1 MKEFVIPAKAGIQ
14 RAGILIVF
22 EILMMIAMISVA
34 DALIIESPTEG
45 QTVVVGKPFEWKVR
59 PSPGETCDTAI
70 SFPPFNQTTGR
81 YEWKETLP
89 GDANLGRSV
98 FSVNGKPDDTC
109 GIARVTVIVILP
121 PTTVLQGIEVER
133 HNLFLTKVPAGTH
146 GAHFY
151 ETEQLRI
158 KGQYSD
164 GITREVSSLS
174 MGTTYTSSDEKVA
187 TVDGEGLVTAHA
199 LGTARIT
206 IKNGE
211 HELTVE
217 AIVKEKKEKP

>member
-1 MKEFVIPAKAGIQ
+1 MKEFFVLAKAVIQ
-14 RAGILIVF
+14 RIGILMVF
-22 EILMMIAMISVA
+22 EVLMTIAMISVA

-45 QTVVVGKPFEWKVR
+45 QTVIVGEPFEWKVR

-70 SFPPFNQTTGR
+70 SFPPFNRTTGR

-89 GDANLGRSV
+89 GDSELGRRG
-98 FSVNGKPDDTC
+98 FSIVGKPNYTC
-109 GIARVTVIVILP
+109 GVAEVTLIVILP

-164 GITREVSSLS
+164 GVTREVSSS
-174 MGTTYTSSDEKVA
+174 MGTAYTSSDEKVA
-187 TVDGEGLVTAHA
+187 TVDAEGMVTAHA
-199 LGTARIT
+199 PGTAHIT
-206 IKNGE
+206 IKNGG